1 VRAVERDGRSESIF
15 LELCEF
21 ERLTISVDGQEDE
34 DEDEEEGEGDDSDE
48 EMDEDKDGDVDMDDK
63 PKAHDPNDLSA
74 FKMDE
79 YDNEESTGIC
89 ESASVKRPD
98 EAK

>member
-1 VRAVERDGRSESIF
+1 VRAEERGGRSESI
-15 LELCEF
+15 LLDLCGYKS
-21 ERLTISVDGQEDE
+21 LTISVDGQEE
-34 DEDEEEGEGDDSDE
+34 EDEEEDGEEDSDE
-48 EMDEDKDGDVDMDDK
+48 EMEDKDGDVDMDDK
-63 PKAHDPNDLSA
+63 PRAHDPNDLSA

-89 ESASVKRPD
+89 ESASVQRTE